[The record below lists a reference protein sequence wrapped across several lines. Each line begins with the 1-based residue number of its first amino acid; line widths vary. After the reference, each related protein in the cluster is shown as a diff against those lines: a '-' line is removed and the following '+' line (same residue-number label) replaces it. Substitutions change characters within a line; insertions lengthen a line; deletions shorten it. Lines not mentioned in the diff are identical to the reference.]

1 MDRKNNRYATSK
13 VDRKNDFTEE
23 EERALK
29 GYIDYMASINHPL
42 SIPAV
47 KAFAWAIT
55 KRSVNPNRFNTETRP
70 GDKWYRNFKLRHNLT
85 NRKPDNVGHG
95 RS

>member
-1 MDRKNNRYATSK
+1 MDRKNKRYATSK
-13 VDRKNDFTEE
+13 VGRKKDLLEE
-23 EERALK
+23 EEQALK

-55 KRSVNPNRFNTETRP
+55 KRSSNPNRFNREKEIN
-70 GDKWYRNFKLRHNLT
+70 GKDILN
-85 NRKPDNVGHG
+85 
-95 RS
+95 